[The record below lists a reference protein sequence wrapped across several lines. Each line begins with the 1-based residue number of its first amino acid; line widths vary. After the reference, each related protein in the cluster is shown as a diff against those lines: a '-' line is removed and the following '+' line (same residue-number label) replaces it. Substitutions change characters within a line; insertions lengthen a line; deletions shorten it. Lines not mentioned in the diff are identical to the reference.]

1 MGANGHALSLCLGKY
16 YVKKKILDEMP
27 GNSEAF
33 AWVKPVCA
41 VIQKIA
47 IGVSVN

>member
-1 MGANGHALSLCLGKY
+1 MDMHCPYAWENITL
-16 YVKKKILDEMP
+16 KKKNLEGMP

-47 IGVSVN
+47 VGVSVN